1 MGKNYVRIDDR
12 LIHGQICTAWAGAW
26 DIKEIIAID
35 DKLAVNKMLQS
46 IMLMGIPSHIKAHIV
61 TMEEGLKLLEQPSE
75 LNRLFVSRF
84 TQDLAR
90 FGELLKKCELVNIG
104 NAAKKPDST
113 HNFSKEGGSV
123 FFVNGEDV
131 RLLDELTAKDIRVL
145 YQTMPNSSG
154 KDWETLRKSIK

>member
-12 LIHGQICTAWAGAW
+12 LIHGQICTAWAGTW
-26 DIKEIIAID
+26 GIKEIVAID
-35 DKLAVNKMLQS
+35 DKLASNKMLQS

-61 TMEEGLKLLEQPSE
+61 TMDEGLKLFEQPSE

-104 NAAKKPDST
+104 NAASRPDT
-113 HNFSKEGGSV
+113 KHIISKSGGAIFYASDD
-123 FFVNGEDV
+123 DV
-131 RLLDELTAKDIRVL
+131 KVLDGLTAKGIRIV
-145 YQTMPNSSG
+145 YQSMPTIMG
-154 KDWETLRKSIK
+154 KDWETLRKTIK